1 MNDVKALVLVDIQ
14 NDYFPGGR
22 WPLHQMD
29 DAAAAAKGVLEQ
41 ARDRA
46 WPVFHVHHQGTKDS
60 PFFRPDTTGAE
71 IHASVAPVPGEAMI
85 LKDKPNSFLNTDLH
99 AQLQAKGVTHIR
111 LIGAMSQMCIDATAR
126 AASDLGYKVEIIA
139 NACAAP
145 AVKWNDT
152 EVPAP
157 QVHTTI
163 MAALNGT
170 YANVIPALD
179 QAD

>member
-29 DAAAAAKGVLEQ
+29 AAAAAAKDVLEQ

-46 WPVFHVHHQGTKDS
+46 WPVFHVHHQGTKDA

-71 IHASVAPVPGEAMI
+71 IHASVAPVAGEAMI
-85 LKDKPNSFLNTDLH
+85 LH

-111 LIGAMSQMCIDATAR
+111 LVGAMSQMCIDATAR

-170 YANVIPALD
+170 YANVIPSLD

>member
-29 DAAAAAKGVLEQ
+29 AAAAAAKDVLEQ

-46 WPVFHVHHQGTKDS
+46 WPVFHVHHQGTKDA

-71 IHASVAPVPGEAMI
+71 IHASVAPVAGEAMI
-85 LKDKPNSFLNTDLH
+85 LKHKPNSFLNTDLH

-111 LIGAMSQMCIDATAR
+111 LVGAMSQMCIDATAR
-126 AASDLGYKVEIIA
+126 AAT
-139 NACAAP
+139 

-170 YANVIPALD
+170 YANVIPSLD

>member
-29 DAAAAAKGVLEQ
+29 AAAAAAKDVLEQ

-46 WPVFHVHHQGTKDS
+46 WPVFHVHHQGTKDA

-71 IHASVAPVPGEAMI
+71 IHASVAPVAGEAMI
-85 LKDKPNSFLNTDLH
+85 
-99 AQLQAKGVTHIR
+99 
-111 LIGAMSQMCIDATAR
+111 QMCIDATAR

-170 YANVIPALD
+170 YANVIPSLD